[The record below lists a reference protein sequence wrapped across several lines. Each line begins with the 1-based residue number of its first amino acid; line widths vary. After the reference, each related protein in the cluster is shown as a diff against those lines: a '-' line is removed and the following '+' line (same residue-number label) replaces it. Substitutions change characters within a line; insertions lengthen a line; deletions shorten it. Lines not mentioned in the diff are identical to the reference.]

1 MKHDTICQ
9 DLLVAAARKF
19 PADGLRA
26 LRERALERF
35 AATGLPDMSTEDW
48 RYTNLQPAVE
58 LSNDWL
64 ANITEA
70 AVPAEDAAFP
80 TQEFERAIDARWL
93 RFLNGR
99 LAGIAATEA
108 AESRIQVSALSAD
121 SGDGASI
128 LNIIDGI
135 SSFNAAL
142 MHDAVVIRVPA
153 GMSGTRPI
161 ALMLANDASE
171 ATSVSASRVV
181 FEVGRNASIDVI
193 ENHLSL
199 AGTRSFANV
208 VIEMKLEEGA
218 RVNLLRLQD
227 CSDTQILAGKL
238 IVTLGQD
245 ATFDYTSVDLGGAL
259 VRNDVTVSMPSPGAA
274 VCAGGLYL
282 ASGSQHIDN
291 HIRVDHRAGPS
302 RSRCEFRG
310 ILHGRARCVFNS
322 KAIVHA
328 GADGTDAEQSNHNL
342 LLSDHAEID
351 TKPELEIYAD
361 EVKCAHGAT
370 VGQLDKTAMFYLRSR
385 GIDADSAS
393 RMLTRAFAASILAGL
408 SVPAAADYL
417 AGKVDRRL
425 DTLVGG
431 VT

>member
-1 MKHDTICQ
+1 MKHDAIRQ
-9 DLLVAAARKF
+9 DLLVAAARRF
-19 PADGLRA
+19 PPDGLRV
-26 LRERALERF
+26 LRERALKQF
-35 AATGLPDMSTEDW
+35 AATGLPDMSGEDW

-64 ANITEA
+64 AGIRTA
-70 AVPAEDAAFP
+70 AAPAEDVVLP
-80 TQEFERAIDARWL
+80 TQECELAIEARWL

-99 LAGIAATEA
+99 MAGVLPTDA
-108 AESRIQVSALSAD
+108 AESRIQVRTLSAE
-121 SGDGASI
+121 SEDGAST

-153 GMSGTRPI
+153 GLSGTRPI
-161 ALMLANDASE
+161 GLMLANDASKT
-171 ATSVSASRVV
+171 TSVSASRIVL
-181 FEVGRNASIDVI
+181 EVGRNASIDVI

-199 AGTRSFANV
+199 SGAKSFANV
-208 VIEMKLEEGA
+208 VIEMNLEEGA

-227 CSDTQILAGKL
+227 CNQTQILTGKL
-238 IVTLGQD
+238 IVTIGQH

-259 VRNDVTVSMPSPGAA
+259 VRNDVAVNLPAPGAEVRA
-274 VCAGGLYL
+274 SGLYL

-291 HIRVDHRAGPS
+291 HIRVDHRVGPA

-310 ILHGRARCVFNS
+310 ILHGRSRCVFNS

-370 VGQLDKTAMFYLRSR
+370 VGQLDKTAIFYLRSR
-385 GIDADSAS
+385 GIDEDSAS
-393 RMLTRAFAASILAGL
+393 RMLTRAFAASTLAGL
-408 SVPAAADYL
+408 SIPAAADYL
-417 AGKVDRRL
+417 AGKVERRL
-425 DTLVGG
+425 DTLVGD